1 MHDGRADRG
10 AVAPV
15 ALVNIL
21 DHFLAPLVLEVDVD
35 IGRLA
40 AVLGNEA
47 GEQKL
52 GLFRIDRGDA
62 EAKTHGAVGRRA
74 AALAENFF
82 VLPARVVHDV
92 VHGEEIARVVELG
105 DQGELIVEP
114 FLHVGRNAVG
124 IFVLRI
130 ALLCARPGEIFQM
143 LLGGLAGRHR
153 LVGIFVLELTEREA
167 AGFGDLGRAGDRVGK
182 AGEQPRHFRRAFQMP
197 FRVDGKP
204 QARFGH
210 GAFLAHAGEHVGKRP
225 ALRHVIENVIHRNER
240 RADLFAEL
248 GQQAEPARLVAAMIM
263 NAGEK
268 RTPRRG
274 LDEGGEAGC
283 KPLIPAKAGTQSW
296 VPAFAG
302 MSGGVVRELFNLSPR
317 RGSLI
322 PVTLRC
328 ERSEPRRATAREFPL
343 ASFEAR
349 AKRGHLRMTN

>member
-1 MHDGRADRG
+1 MHDGRADRR

-15 ALVNIL
+15 ALVNVL

-62 EAKTHGAVGRRA
+62 EAIAHGAVGRRA

-82 VLPARVVHDV
+82 FLPARVVHDV

-114 FLHVGRNAVG
+114 LLHVGRNAVG

-130 ALLCARPGEIFQM
+130 ALLRARPGEIFQM
-143 LLGGLAGRHR
+143 LLGGFAGRHR

-167 AGFGDLGRAGDRVGK
+167 AGLGDLDRAGDRAGK
-182 AGEQPRHFRRAFQMP
+182 AGEQPRHFRRAFQVP

-268 RTPRRG
+268 RTPRCG
-274 LDEGGEAGC
+274 LDEGGEAGGEC
-283 KPLIPAKAGTQSW
+283 IRSPL
-296 VPAFAG
+296 VPARGPHRAFARWG
-302 MSGGVVRELFNLSPR
+302 AP
-317 RGSLI
+317 
-322 PVTLRC
+322 
-328 ERSEPRRATAREFPL
+328 
-343 ASFEAR
+343 
-349 AKRGHLRMTN
+349 